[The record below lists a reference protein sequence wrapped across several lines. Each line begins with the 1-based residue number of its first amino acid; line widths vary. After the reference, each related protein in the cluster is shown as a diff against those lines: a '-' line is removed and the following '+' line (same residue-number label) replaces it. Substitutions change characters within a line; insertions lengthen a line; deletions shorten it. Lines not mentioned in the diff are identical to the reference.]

1 MKGENIMD
9 NRAFPEIKKHLGFGM
24 MRLPMTDG
32 KIDNE
37 HVSRMVDAFLDNGFN
52 YFDTAHGYHNGLSEV
67 AVKDCLTSRHD
78 RSEYLLTD
86 KLTDEYFKK
95 QEDIRPLIDL
105 QLETCGV
112 EYFDF
117 LLMHAQNARNFEFFK
132 ECRAYETAFEL
143 KAEGKLRHV
152 GISFHDKADV
162 LDRILTEYPQVEVVQ
177 IQFNYLDYDDVSV
190 ESKKVYD
197 VCRKHGKPVLV
208 MEPVKGGSLVN
219 LPDDA
224 QKVLDELRSETGS
237 SCSNAAYA
245 VRFAAGFE
253 GMEVVLSGMSNIE
266 QMNDNISV
274 MKDFEPLD
282 EREMEAVKKVAD
294 VFNSMGSIPC
304 TSCRYCIEENHCP
317 MDIVIPEAFSCYN
330 RKLLFNDWNQ
340 KMYYNDTVIKDHGK
354 AGDCI
359 ECGMCEG
366 VCPQHLEI
374 RELLKKVSAEFE

>member
-1 MKGENIMD
+1 MD